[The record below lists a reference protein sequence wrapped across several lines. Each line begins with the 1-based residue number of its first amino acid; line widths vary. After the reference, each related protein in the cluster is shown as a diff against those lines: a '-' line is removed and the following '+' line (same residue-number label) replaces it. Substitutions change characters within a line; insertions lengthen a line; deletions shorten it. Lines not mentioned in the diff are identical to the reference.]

1 MFSCGFC
8 KISNAFFTEHLWATA
23 SEEVKTSKV
32 PLIRRNYWGLFKKNS
47 WNGQKWF
54 HLSKVPF
61 YWGSFDRESTV
72 AFWWIN
78 KLTSQSKPL
87 LVVLY
92 FIRPK
97 SAVPSTI
104 SISPSTLPPK
114 NISGISVNQMSTASQ
129 QAPTNTR
136 SLHCLLWMKT
146 KNSLKKNCFPQ
157 NRGVLRT
164 LSGIYHAALCKSG

>member
-23 SEEVKTSKV
+23 SEKVKTSKV

-114 NISGISVNQMSTASQ
+114 NISGISVNKCPPLVSKLQPTPAPSTAYSEWKQ
-129 QAPTNTR
+129 KTHWKKIVFRNTEA
-136 SLHCLLWMKT
+136 
-146 KNSLKKNCFPQ
+146 
-157 NRGVLRT
+157 
-164 LSGIYHAALCKSG
+164 Y